1 MVCLDWRTSVSLVEN
16 VKKDMVASM
25 KAHDP
30 ERTSTLRMMMA
41 ALKNKEIDKR
51 SELSEAEELQT
62 LTTMINQRHDSI
74 EQFTKGN
81 RPLLAEKEAAEIV
94 VIEAYMPK
102 VAGEQEIRNAIA
114 AVIAEL
120 TSSGTKP
127 GPRDMGS
134 VMKAVQAKIQ
144 ASGLRAEGRQVSEIV
159 KAELAK

>member
-1 MVCLDWRTSVSLVEN
+1 VSLAEI

-30 ERTSTLRMMMA
+30 ERTSTLRMMMTG
-41 ALKNKEIDKR
+41 LKNKEIEKR
-51 SELSEAEELQT
+51 GELSGAEELQT
-62 LTTMINQRHDSI
+62 LTTMVKQRHESI
-74 EQFTKGN
+74 EAFTKGD

-102 VAGEQEIRNAIA
+102 IAGEEQIRDTVT

-120 TSSGTKP
+120 TASATKP
-127 GPRDMGS
+127 GPRDMGN

-144 ASGLRAEGRQVSEIV
+144 STGLRADGRQVSEIV
-159 KAELAK
+159 KVELAR